1 MNSYKDLDI
10 YKIALDLFYQVHPA
24 TLLLPKYELYELG
37 SQLRRSSDS
46 VVSNIIE
53 GYGRKRYKAEFIRF
67 LVFSHSSCLETK
79 GHLEKID
86 NLYEGL
92 IPDNLKFINDYDI
105 LGAKI
110 FNFIKYVEENWKT

>member
-10 YKIALDLFYQVHPA
+10 YKMALDLFYQVPPA
-24 TLLLPKYELYELG
+24 SLILPKYELYELG

-46 VVSNIIE
+46 VVSNIVE

-67 LVFSHSSCLETK
+67 LVFSHAGCLETK
-79 GHLEKID
+79 AHLEKI
-86 NLYEGL
+86 NHLHGGL
-92 IPDNLKFINDYDI
+92 IPDNLKCINEYDI

-110 FNFIKYVEENWKT
+110 FTFIKYVEDNWKT

>member
-10 YKIALDLFYQVHPA
+10 YQISLSLFYEVHPA
-24 TLLLPKYELYELG
+24 SLLLPKYELYELG

-46 VVSNIIE
+46 VTTNIVE
-53 GYGRKRYKAEFIRF
+53 GYGRKKYKADFIRF

-79 GHLEKID
+79 NHLEKI
-86 NLYEGL
+86 NHLYKGVIPNNEEL
-92 IPDNLKFINDYDI
+92 IAQYDI

>member
-1 MNSYKDLDI
+1 M
-10 YKIALDLFYQVHPA
+10 
-24 TLLLPKYELYELG
+24 YELG

-53 GYGRKRYKAEFIRF
+53 GYGRKRYKAEFVRF
-67 LVFSHSSCLETK
+67 LVFSHASCLETK
-79 GHLEKID
+79 GHLEKI
-86 NLYEGL
+86 NHLYKEL
-92 IPDNLKFINDYDI
+92 IPDNLKYINEYDI

>member
-10 YKIALDLFYQVHPA
+10 YKIALDLFYQAHPA